1 MILCNYVN
9 RSQEESIA
17 GKTRKSKDTRL
28 LQVYVEPEL
37 HKALGQYCLDNDMK
51 NAPVV
56 RELLTRFLE
65 EQGYYERRGNK

>member
-1 MILCNYVN
+1 M
-9 RSQEESIA
+9 
-17 GKTRKSKDTRL
+17 TRKSKKSKDTRL

-37 HKALGQYCLDNDMK
+37 HKALGQYCLDNDTK

-65 EQGYYERRGNK
+65 KQGYYERRGNE

>member
-1 MILCNYVN
+1 MARKN
-9 RSQEESIA
+9 E
-17 GKTRKSKDTRL
+17 KTKDMKL

-37 HKALGQYCLDNDMK
+37 HRALGQYCLDHETK

-65 EQGYYERRGNK
+65 EQGYYNKRGNE

>member
-1 MILCNYVN
+1 MARKN
-9 RSQEESIA
+9 E
-17 GKTRKSKDTRL
+17 KTKDTKL

-37 HKALGQYCLDNDMK
+37 HRALGQYCLDHDTK

-65 EQGYYERRGNK
+65 EQGYYKKRGNE

>member
-1 MILCNYVN
+1 M
-9 RSQEESIA
+9 A
-17 GKTRKSKDTRL
+17 GKSKKSKDTRL

-37 HKALGQYCLDNDMK
+37 HRALGQYCLDNDTK

-65 EQGYYERRGNK
+65 EQGYVKRNDD